1 MSKTQSIIDALL
13 KMGSVERPSKS
24 RKYRTFTNPRRI
36 GEFFFVG
43 RAGAFRAGRASSKSI
58 SLATTVDRMIAAA
71 SKTPP
76 ALGIQAA
83 ARADNSPKEYAEV
96 GVNSVAI
103 PVRAHAVT
111 RWAKK

>member
-24 RKYRTFTNPRRI
+24 SKYRTFTNPRRI

-58 SLATTVDRMIAAA
+58 SLAANVERMIVAA
-71 SKTPP
+71 SMTPP
-76 ALGIQAA
+76 ALGMQAA
-83 ARADNSPKEYAEV
+83 ARADNSPKAFAEV
-96 GVNSVAI
+96 GENAVVI
-103 PVRAHAVT
+103 PVRAQSVT